1 MQSQQP
7 TAANERYKIRIAAIE
22 REKQKQNELKRKIME
37 REVLDL
43 LGMGERHEGVSKII
57 GFHVSEVARIEK
69 SNEDRQR
76 FLRTL

>member
-1 MQSQQP
+1 
-7 TAANERYKIRIAAIE
+7 
-22 REKQKQNELKRKIME
+22 ME

-43 LGMGERHEGVSKII
+43 LGMGERHEEVSKII